1 MSAWFGIIKISEI
14 GNKGNQSAS
23 IAELNVFCESHVK
36 FVHYPDC
43 QQMIIWLPR
52 PGVEYSHARLH
63 SVTTGKLVE
72 KWPVDQKLSGAIQIL
87 WDTLPISPDEYRL
100 EIEHVSG
107 AVHFIGFIK
116 HPEGVKIEEPPEGKK
131 EPKET
136 SNLPIEYKDGFGNII
151 VNEDLEL
158 RKKVLSDMARK
169 FSRCIEY
176 QSAGR
181 AGTVIYND
189 NETRIS
195 FSYELGGGKCVAYI
209 DIPGENEWEK
219 ATNTSLGRRE
229 EIISFLASAVQA
241 RQASNCRIEISNTAI
256 SFIKK

>member
-1 MSAWFGIIKISEI
+1 MSDWFGNIKISDI
-14 GNKGNQSAS
+14 GNGGKQSAM
-23 IAELNVFCESHVK
+23 IAELDTFCKKHIK

-52 PGVEYSHARLH
+52 PGAEYSNARLQ

-72 KWPVDQKLSGAIQIL
+72 EWPVNQKLSGAIQIL
-87 WDTLPISPDEYRL
+87 WDTLPTSPGEYRL
-100 EIEHVSG
+100 EIEHGSG
-107 AVHFIGFIK
+107 AVHFIEFIK
-116 HPEGVKIEEPPEGKK
+116 YPEGVKIEEPPEEKK
-131 EPKET
+131 EPEET

-158 RKKVLSDMARK
+158 RKKVLSDIARK
-169 FSRCIEY
+169 FSRYIEY

-181 AGTVIYND
+181 AGTVFYID
-189 NETRIS
+189 NETRIP

-219 ATNTSLGRRE
+219 ATKTSLGRRE
-229 EIISFLASAVQA
+229 EIISFLAANVQA

>member
-1 MSAWFGIIKISEI
+1 MSAWFGNIKISDI
-14 GNKGNQSAS
+14 GNGSKQSAM
-23 IAELNVFCESHVK
+23 IAELDTFCKKHIK

-52 PGVEYSHARLH
+52 PGAEYSNARLQ

-72 KWPVDQKLSGAIQIL
+72 EWPVDQKLSGSIQIL

-107 AVHFIGFIK
+107 FVHFIEFIK
-116 HPEGVKIEEPPEGKK
+116 YPEGVKIEDPPEEIK
-131 EPKET
+131 EPEET

-151 VNEDLEL
+151 VNEDVEL
-158 RKKVLSDMARK
+158 REKVLSDMARK
-169 FSRCIEY
+169 FSRHIEY

-219 ATNTSLGRRE
+219 TTNTSRDRRDD
-229 EIISFLASAVQA
+229 IISFLATAVQA
-241 RQASNCRIEISNTAI
+241 RQAPNCSIEISNTSI